1 MTSATNVLTSP
12 GSLIRARGREW
23 VVLPGSGPDRLRL
36 RPLSGM
42 ESDATVVL
50 PALEP
55 VPPEPAIFKAPD
67 ASRMG
72 TSSEARLLSDALRL
86 SLRRG
91 AGPFR
96 SSGRI
101 AFEPR
106 SYQLVPL
113 IMALR
118 LDPIR
123 LLIAD
128 DVGIGKTIEAG
139 LILREMWDRGEV
151 TRACV
156 LCPPHLVEQ
165 WVDEL
170 REKFDLHATPVTATT
185 APRLERGLAL
195 DESPFDAH
203 PVTVVSLDYI
213 KADRRRTDFAR
224 SCPNFVIVDEAH
236 ACVGGGRGTT
246 QRQVLLND
254 LAKDPDRNMVL
265 LTATPHSGDA
275 EAFDDILALLRQ
287 DFSHGA
293 LSQAREELAQHF
305 IQRRRIDVREEGWE
319 VPGAKRTFPKH
330 DVGERAFQLTPSH
343 LAFHEAVLAWCT
355 ERAAKTGHDARRR
368 RLAIWATLALMRCV
382 GSSPAAAVATLEARR
397 GPTDYTD
404 LEAAIFDEDEGQLT
418 DDDLEP
424 GAAAEDMAGLD
435 GLLRMA
441 RDIEARPQED
451 AKLSLLKCEL
461 AELCFQGHQ
470 PVVFCRYIATA
481 ESVAT
486 ALRNDKSFKDWTIEV
501 VTGRLPGTERRVRVE
516 GMADSERRILVAT
529 DCLSEGINL
538 QTLFNA
544 VVHYDLSWNPTRHQ
558 QREGRV
564 DRFGQPADQVRSLT
578 IYGSNSAIDGAVL
591 DVILRKAAAIRKATN
606 VSVSMLDDRG
616 TVSEALMHALVL
628 KSGAAAGRQ
637 GDLFRDLDPAA
648 DLERLWRDAEENEK
662 ASRARFAQRRL
673 KPEEVIPE
681 WQRVR
686 DLLGDT
692 EDVRRFVRR
701 ALDRVGVTFDGKS
714 IPVDALPD
722 MVREAL
728 ASRGIQGRTRVSF
741 DPVAQP
747 RIEVLHRTHPIVAT
761 LSDTLSEGALEDTP
775 DALARSGA
783 WVSGIATV
791 MRTLAILRVRHRIRR
806 ASAASDDFL
815 LAEEIVP
822 VLWEGTTSDHAAI
835 GLDALK
841 VLDEEVGATLPEP
854 VRRAQV
860 LRARDRIENSDA
872 LTAIARSRAETLTA
886 DHDRL
891 RIASSRRGRT
901 IVEPVLPPDLIALN
915 VILPEA
921 K

>member
-1 MTSATNVLTSP
+1 MISATSALASP

-23 VVLPGSGPDRLRL
+23 VVLPGSGPERLRL
-36 RPLSGM
+36 RPLSGI
-42 ESDATVVL
+42 EGDATVVL
-50 PALEP
+50 PALES
-55 VPPEPAIFKAPD
+55 VPPEAAIFKAPD

-72 TSSEARLLSDALRL
+72 TSTEARLLSDALRL

-118 LDPIR
+118 LEPIR

-170 REKFDLHATPVTATT
+170 REKFDLHATAVTATT

-195 DESPFDAH
+195 NESPFDAH
-203 PVTVVSLDYI
+203 PLTVVSLDYI
-213 KADRRRTDFAR
+213 KADRRRVDFAR
-224 SCPNFVIVDEAH
+224 SCPDFVIVDEAH

-246 QRQVLLND
+246 QRQALLNG
-254 LAKDPDRNMVL
+254 LAKDADRHMVL

-275 EAFDDILALLRQ
+275 EAFDDILALLRP
-287 DFSHGA
+287 DFAQGA
-293 LSQAREELAQHF
+293 MSYAREELARHF
-305 IQRRRIDVREEGWE
+305 VQRRRIDVREEGWDDSAAGR
-319 VPGAKRTFPKH
+319 VFPKH

-343 LAFHEAVLAWCT
+343 SAFHEAVLGWCT
-355 ERAAKTGHDARRR
+355 ERAAKAGHDARQR

-397 GPTDYTD
+397 EPTDDHD
-404 LEAAIFDEDEGQLT
+404 LEAAIFDEDEGQLS

-424 GAAAEDMAGLD
+424 GTTAEDMSGID
-435 GLLRMA
+435 ELLRMA
-441 RDIEARPQED
+441 RELEARPEED
-451 AKLSLLKCEL
+451 AKLSLLKREL
-461 AELCFQGHQ
+461 AELCSMGHQ

-481 ESVAT
+481 EAVGA
-486 ALRNDKSFKDWTIEV
+486 ALRRDKVFKDRAIEI
-501 VTGRLPGTERRVRVE
+501 VTGRLPGPERRVRVE
-516 GMADSERRILVAT
+516 GMAEAEHRILVTT

-538 QTLFNA
+538 QALFDA

-564 DRFGQPADQVRSLT
+564 DRFGQPAEQVRSLT
-578 IYGSNSAIDGAVL
+578 IFGSNSAIDGAVL
-591 DVILRKAAAIRKATN
+591 DVILRKAEAIRKATN

-628 KSGAAAGRQ
+628 KSGTASHRQ
-637 GDLFRDLDPAA
+637 GDLFRDLNPAA

-673 KPEEVIPE
+673 KPDEVIPE

-686 DLLGDT
+686 ELLGDT
-692 EDVRRFVRR
+692 QDVRHFVRR
-701 ALDRVGVTFDGKS
+701 ALHRFGVTFDGKT
-714 IPVDALPD
+714 IPVDALTE

-728 ASRGIQGRTRVSF
+728 SSRGFQGRIRVSF

-747 RIEVLHRTHPIVAT
+747 GIEVLHRTHPIVAT
-761 LSDTLSEGALEDTP
+761 LSDALTEGALEDAP

-783 WVSGIATV
+783 WVSCDGSM
-791 MRTLAILRVRHRIRR
+791 MRTLALLRVRHRIRR
-806 ASAASDDFL
+806 ASAASADFL

-822 VLWEGTTSDHAAI
+822 VLWEGTATAPVAM

-841 VLDEEVGATLPEP
+841 VLDEEVGATLPES
-854 VRRAQV
+854 VRRTQV
-860 LRARDRIENSDA
+860 LRARDRLTDA
-872 LTAIARSRAETLTA
+872 DTLTAIAETRAEILTA

-891 RIASSRRGRT
+891 RVASSTRGRT
-901 IVEPVLPPDLIALN
+901 IVEPVLPPDLISLH
-915 VILPEA
+915 VILPETD
-921 K
+921 

>member
-1 MTSATNVLTSP
+1 MTSPTSALTSP

-50 PALEP
+50 PALES
-55 VPPEPAIFKAPD
+55 VPPEPAIFNAPD
-67 ASRMG
+67 TSRMG
-72 TSSEARLLSDALRL
+72 SSSEARLLSDALRL

-139 LILREMWDRGEV
+139 LILREMLDRGEV
-151 TRACV
+151 MRACV

-170 REKFDLHATPVTATT
+170 REKFDLHATAVTATT

-213 KADRRRTDFAR
+213 KADRRRADFAR

-246 QRQVLLND
+246 QRQVLLNGS
-254 LAKDPDRNMVL
+254 AKDPNRHMVL

-275 EAFDDILALLRQ
+275 EAFDDILALLRP

-293 LSQAREELAQHF
+293 LSRAREELAQHF
-305 IQRRRIDVREEGWE
+305 VQRRRIDVREEGWE
-319 VPGAKRTFPKH
+319 VPGAQRTFPKH

-355 ERAAKTGHDARRR
+355 ERAAKAGHDARRR

-382 GSSPAAAVATLEARR
+382 GSSPAAAIATLEARR
-397 GPTDYTD
+397 SPTDNTY

-424 GAAAEDMAGLD
+424 GAAAEDMSGLD
-435 GLLRMA
+435 DLLRMA
-441 RDIEARPQED
+441 RYLEARPQED
-451 AKLSLLKCEL
+451 AKLSLLKREL

-481 ESVAT
+481 EAVAT
-486 ALRNDKSFKDWTIEV
+486 ALRNDKSFTDRTIEV

-516 GMADSERRILVAT
+516 GMADAERRILVAT

-538 QTLFNA
+538 QTLFDA

-628 KSGAAAGRQ
+628 KSGAASGRQ

-692 EDVRRFVRR
+692 EDARRFVRR

-714 IPVDALPD
+714 VPVDALPD

-747 RIEVLHRTHPIVAT
+747 GIEVLHRTHPIVAT
-761 LSDTLSEGALEDTP
+761 LSDALSEGALEDAP

-783 WVSGIATV
+783 WISRVATV
-791 MRTLAILRVRHRIRR
+791 MRTLALLRVRHRIRR

-822 VLWEGTTSDHAAI
+822 VLWEGTATGHTAI
-835 GLDALK
+835 GLNALK

-860 LRARDRIENSDA
+860 LRARARIEDSNA
-872 LTAIARSRAETLTA
+872 LTAIARSRAETLMA

-891 RIASSRRGRT
+891 RVASSTRGRT
-901 IVEPVLPPDLIALN
+901 IVVPVLPPDLIALH

-921 K
+921 D

>member
-1 MTSATNVLTSP
+1 MTSATSALASP

-23 VVLPGSGPDRLRL
+23 IVLPGSGPDRLLL

-42 ESDATVVL
+42 EGDATVVL
-50 PALEP
+50 PALEQ
-55 VPPEPAIFKAPD
+55 VPPEPAIFEAPD

-72 TSSEARLLSDALRL
+72 TSSDARLLSDALRL

-118 LDPIR
+118 LDTMR

-170 REKFDLHATPVTATT
+170 REKFDLHATAVTATT

-195 DESPFDAH
+195 NESPFDAH
-203 PVTVVSLDYI
+203 PLTVVSLDYI
-213 KADRRRTDFAR
+213 KADRRRTDFAK

-236 ACVGGGRGTT
+236 ASVGGGRGKT
-246 QRQVLLND
+246 QRQALLD
-254 LAKDPDRNMVL
+254 GLAKDPDRHMVL

-275 EAFDDILALLRQ
+275 EAFDDILALLRP
-287 DFSHGA
+287 DFSQGG
-293 LSQAREELAQHF
+293 LSRAREELAQHF
-305 IQRRRIDVREEGWE
+305 VQRRRIDVREEGWE

-330 DVGERAFQLTPSH
+330 DVGKRAFKLTPSH

-355 ERAAKTGHDARRR
+355 ERAAKAGHDARRR

-397 GPTDYTD
+397 ALTEDID
-404 LEAAIFDEDEGQLT
+404 LEAAIFDENEGQLS

-424 GAAAEDMAGLD
+424 GAMAEDTSGFD
-435 GLLRMA
+435 DLLRTA
-441 RDIEARPQED
+441 RDLEARPQED
-451 AKLSLLKCEL
+451 AKLSLLKREL
-461 AELCFQGHQ
+461 TELCSKGHQ
-470 PVVFCRYIATA
+470 TVIFCRYIATA
-481 ESVAT
+481 EAVGA
-486 ALRNDKSFKDWTIEV
+486 ALRNDKTFKDRTIEV
-501 VTGRLPGTERRVRVE
+501 VTGRLPGQERRVRVE
-516 GMADSERRILVAT
+516 SMSESERRILVAT

-564 DRFGQPADQVRSLT
+564 DRFGQPAEQVRSLT
-578 IYGSNSAIDGAVL
+578 IFGSNSAIDGAVL
-591 DVILRKAAAIRKATN
+591 DVILRKAEAIRKATN

-628 KSGAAAGRQ
+628 KSGSASGRQ
-637 GDLFRDLDPAA
+637 GDLFRDLDPTA

-701 ALDRVGVTFDGKS
+701 ALDRVGITFDGKS

-728 ASRGIQGRTRVSF
+728 SSRGIQGRTRVSF
-741 DPVAQP
+741 DPVARP
-747 RIEVLHRTHPIVAT
+747 GIEVLHRTHPIVAT
-761 LSDTLSEGALEDTP
+761 LSDILSEGALEDTP

-783 WVSGIATV
+783 WVSRNATM
-791 MRTLAILRVRHRIRR
+791 MRTLALLRVRHRIRR

-822 VLWEGTTSDHAAI
+822 VLWEGTARELAAI
-835 GLDALK
+835 GVDALK

-860 LRARDRIENSDA
+860 LRARDRIDASDA
-872 LTAIARSRAETLTA
+872 LTAIARSRAETLIA

-891 RIASSRRGRT
+891 RVASSTRGRT
-901 IVEPVLPPDLIALN
+901 IVEPVLPPDLIALH

-921 K
+921 D

>member
-1 MTSATNVLTSP
+1 MTSAPSSLASP
-12 GSLIRARGREW
+12 GGLIRARGREW

-42 ESDATVVL
+42 EGDATVVL
-50 PALEP
+50 PGLEQ

-72 TSSEARLLSDALRL
+72 TSSQARLLSDALRL

-106 SYQLVPL
+106 AYQLVPL

-118 LDPIR
+118 LDPMR

-170 REKFDLHATPVTATT
+170 REKFDLHATAVTATT

-195 DESPFDAH
+195 NESPFDAH
-203 PVTVVSLDYI
+203 PLTVVSLDYI
-213 KADRRRTDFAR
+213 KADRRRADFAK

-246 QRQVLLND
+246 QRQVLLNG
-254 LAKDPDRNMVL
+254 LAKDADRHMVL

-275 EAFDDILALLRQ
+275 EAFDDILALLRP
-287 DFSHGA
+287 DFAHGA
-293 LSQAREELAQHF
+293 LSKAREELAQHF
-305 IQRRRIDVREEGWE
+305 VQRRRIDVREEGWE
-319 VPGAKRTFPKH
+319 VPGAMRTFPRH
-330 DVGERAFQLTPSH
+330 DVGERAFQLSPSH
-343 LAFHEAVLAWCT
+343 VAFHEAVLGWCT
-355 ERAAKTGHDARRR
+355 ERAAKAGHDARQR

-397 GPTDYTD
+397 GPVEDAD
-404 LEAAIFDEDEGQLT
+404 LEATIFDEDEGQLT

-424 GAAAEDMAGLD
+424 GAMAEDMSGLD
-435 GLLRMA
+435 DLLKMA
-441 RDIEARPQED
+441 HDLETRPQED
-451 AKLSLLKCEL
+451 AKLSLLKREL
-461 AELCFQGHQ
+461 MGLCSEGHQ

-481 ESVAT
+481 EAVGA
-486 ALRNDKSFKDWTIEV
+486 ALKSDKAFKDRTIEV

-516 GMADSERRILVAT
+516 AMSDADRRILVAT

-538 QTLFNA
+538 QTLFDS

-564 DRFGQPADQVRSLT
+564 DRFGQKNDVRSLT
-578 IYGSNSAIDGAVL
+578 IFGSNSAIDGAVL
-591 DVILRKAAAIRKATN
+591 DVILRKAEAIRKATN

-616 TVSEALMHALVL
+616 TVSEALMHAMVL
-628 KSGAAAGRQ
+628 KSGTASGRQ

-648 DLERLWRDAEENEK
+648 DLEQLWRDAEENEK

-722 MVREAL
+722 MMREAL
-728 ASRGIQGRTRVSF
+728 SSRGIQGRTRVSF
-741 DPVAQP
+741 DAVAQP
-747 RIEVLHRTHPIVAT
+747 GIEVLHRTHPIVAT
-761 LSDTLSEGALEDTP
+761 LSDTLSEGALEDAP

-783 WVSGIATV
+783 WTSRGAKT
-791 MRTLAILRVRHRIRR
+791 MLTLALLRVRHRIRR
-806 ASAASDDFL
+806 ASAAAEDFL

-822 VLWEGTTSDHAAI
+822 VLWEGTASGHTAI

-860 LRARDRIENSDA
+860 LRARDRIEASDA
-872 LTAIARSRAETLTA
+872 LSAIAQSRAESLTA

-891 RIASSRRGRT
+891 RVASSTRGRT
-901 IVEPVLPPDLIALN
+901 IVEPVLPLDLIALH

>member
-1 MTSATNVLTSP
+1 MTSATNAIASP

-42 ESDATVVL
+42 EGDATVVL
-50 PALEP
+50 PALEQ
-55 VPPEPAIFKAPD
+55 VPPEPAVFQAPD

-118 LDPIR
+118 LDPMR

-170 REKFDLHATPVTATT
+170 REKFDLHATAVTATT

-195 DESPFDAH
+195 NESPFHAH
-203 PVTVVSLDYI
+203 PLTVVSLDYI
-213 KADRRRTDFAR
+213 KADRRRADFAK

-246 QRQVLLND
+246 QRQALLNG
-254 LAKDPDRNMVL
+254 LAKDPDRHMIL

-275 EAFDDILALLRQ
+275 EAFDDILALLRP
-287 DFSHGA
+287 DFAHGA
-293 LSQAREELAQHF
+293 LSRAREDLAQHF
-305 IQRRRIDVREEGWE
+305 VQRRRIDVREEGWE
-319 VPGAKRTFPKH
+319 VPGAKRTFPRH
-330 DVGERAFQLTPSH
+330 DVGKRAFQLTPSH
-343 LAFHEAVLAWCT
+343 LALHEAVLGWCT
-355 ERAAKTGHDARRR
+355 ERAAKAGHDARRR
-368 RLAIWATLALMRCV
+368 RLAIWATLALMRCI

-397 GPTDYTD
+397 GPTNDTD
-404 LEAAIFDEDEGQLT
+404 LEAAIFDEDEGQLS

-424 GAAAEDMAGLD
+424 AATAEDMSGLD
-435 GLLRMA
+435 DLLRMA
-441 RDIEARPQED
+441 RDLEARPEED
-451 AKLSLLKCEL
+451 AKLSLLKREL
-461 AELCFQGHQ
+461 AEICAQGHQ

-481 ESVAT
+481 EAVGT
-486 ALRNDKSFKDWTIEV
+486 ALRNDKAFKDRTIEV
-501 VTGRLPGTERRVRVE
+501 VTGRLPGAERRVRVE
-516 GMADSERRILVAT
+516 GMAESERRILVAT

-538 QTLFNA
+538 QALFDA

-564 DRFGQPADQVRSLT
+564 DRFGQPSEQVRSLT
-578 IYGSNSAIDGAVL
+578 IFGSNSPIDGAVL
-591 DVILRKAAAIRKATN
+591 DVILRKAEAIRKATN

-616 TVSEALMHALVL
+616 AVSEALMHALIL
-628 KSGAAAGRQ
+628 KSGSASARQ
-637 GDLFRDLDPAA
+637 GDLFRDVDPAA
-648 DLERLWRDAEENEK
+648 DLERLWRNAEENEK

-686 DLLGDT
+686 DLLGGT
-692 EDVRRFVRR
+692 EDVRRFVGR

-728 ASRGIQGRTRVSF
+728 SSRGIHGRTRVSF

-747 RIEVLHRTHPIVAT
+747 GIEVLHRTHPIVAT
-761 LSDTLSEGALEDTP
+761 LSDTLSEGALEDSP

-783 WVSGIATV
+783 WISRDATV
-791 MRTLAILRVRHRIRR
+791 MRTLALLRVRHRIRR

-822 VLWEGTTSDHAAI
+822 VLWEGTVTEHAAI
-835 GLDALK
+835 GLEALK
-841 VLDEEVGATLPEP
+841 VLDEEVGGTLPEP

-860 LRARDRIENSDA
+860 LRARGRIENSDS
-872 LTAIARSRAETLTA
+872 LSAIAQSRAATLMD

-891 RIASSRRGRT
+891 RVASATRGRT
-901 IVEPVLPPDLIALN
+901 IVEPVLPPDLISLH
-915 VILPEA
+915 VILPDA
-921 K
+921 N